1 MNDLGEGACRLA
13 VARGRR
19 ISDHVH
25 PGRLTGARVI
35 ALLLAGVADDEE
47 DQPNRTGFL
56 GLDPKQGWRPEC
68 SSITM
73 KASAGRARDRQ
84 EQGVLSSMT
93 FEEFF
98 EHHRNRLFGAMCLVT
113 GNRSEAEEIT
123 QEAFLKVWER
133 WERVSRLESAEAYL
147 FKVAMNLFRNRLR
160 RAVLATRKVFALAPK
175 SDDLAEV
182 EDRDEVV
189 RTLRS
194 LPPRQRAAL
203 VLTTLLDLS
212 SDEAAKLLGVQA
224 STVRS
229 LATQGRTGI
238 REAKGEQT

>member
-1 MNDLGEGACRLA
+1 
-13 VARGRR
+13 VP
-19 ISDHVH
+19 S
-25 PGRLTGARVI
+25 PT
-35 ALLLAGVADDEE
+35 
-47 DQPNRTGFL
+47 
-56 GLDPKQGWRPEC
+56 
-68 SSITM
+68 
-73 KASAGRARDRQ
+73 
-84 EQGVLSSMT
+84 T

-98 EHHRNRLFGAMCLVT
+98 ELHRNRLFGVMCLVT

-123 QEAFLKVWER
+123 QDAFLKVWER
-133 WERVSRLESAEAYL
+133 WEQVSRLESAEAYL

-160 RAVLATRKVFALAPK
+160 RAALSTRKVLALAPR

-212 SDEAAKLLGVQA
+212 SDEAAKLLGIQA
-224 STVRS
+224 STVRA
-229 LATQGRTGI
+229 LASQGRTGI
-238 REAKGEQT
+238 RGATGEQT

>member
-1 MNDLGEGACRLA
+1 MP
-13 VARGRR
+13 
-19 ISDHVH
+19 S
-25 PGRLTGARVI
+25 P
-35 ALLLAGVADDEE
+35 
-47 DQPNRTGFL
+47 
-56 GLDPKQGWRPEC
+56 
-68 SSITM
+68 
-73 KASAGRARDRQ
+73 
-84 EQGVLSSMT
+84 MT
-93 FEEFF
+93 FDEFF
-98 EHHRNRLFGAMCLVT
+98 EHHRNRLFGVMCLVT

-133 WERVSRLESAEAYL
+133 WERVSGLESAEAYL
-147 FKVAMNLFRNRLR
+147 FKIAMNVFRNRLR
-160 RAVLATRKVFALAPK
+160 RAALATRKAFALAPK
-175 SDDLAEV
+175 SDDLTEV

-212 SDEAAKLLGVQA
+212 SDEAAKILGIQA

-229 LATQGRTGI
+229 LATQGRTGL